1 MDLASLHLNLF
12 RMGNSESPSFSETRG
27 LKDCLVVEV
36 NGILV
41 IRANGNGFSA
51 FDSITPLMKEKG
63 KNIWKIKKNAILP
76 DGIRVVKDM
85 RPNHKGHFMLAPER
99 DMPFLK
105 YIGLLEEFG
114 IDPNKSVKLNPLEI
128 KNG

>member
-1 MDLASLHLNLF
+1 MDITSLHQDLF
-12 RMGNSESPSFSETRG
+12 RMGNSDSPSFSEARG

-41 IRANGNGFSA
+41 VRANGNGFSA
-51 FDSITPLMKEKG
+51 FDSITPYMKEKG
-63 KNIWKIKKNAILP
+63 KNIWKIKKHAILP
-76 DGIRVVKDM
+76 DGIRVIKDM

-105 YIGLLEEFG
+105 YLGILEEFG
-114 IDPNKSVKLNPLEI
+114 IDSSKSTKLSPQEI